1 MEQDH
6 LDQQVYPLCIVF
18 ISVIHYLDNI
28 CDIDYMVKKTIV
40 VTGGAGFIGS
50 NLCIHL
56 LAQSLE
62 NYVICLDN
70 LITGSLDNLREIME
84 PRNPRFRFINYD
96 ITKPI
101 NPILFNEEDID
112 EIYHLASIASP
123 EKYKKYSMETLL
135 TSINGTQRVLDYCV
149 LYNCKMV
156 FTSTSEVYGDPLV
169 HPQPESYYGNVNT
182 VGERSCY
189 DEGKRVAETLIYE
202 YQKRFPDLEL
212 KVARLFNTYGPR
224 MDLND
229 GRVITNFLRQ
239 IKCGAPI
246 EIYGDGT
253 QTRSF
258 CYIDDTVR
266 GLVAFMA
273 TPSSDV
279 VTAGPVNIGNPDCEF
294 TMNELVAV
302 FQQVLRRESSDVI
315 EVKYTPRT
323 QDDPMCRRPVITK
336 AQELFGF
343 TCDVDL
349 EEGITRMFLAYNS
362 FV

>member
-1 MEQDH
+1 MT
-6 LDQQVYPLCIVF
+6 
-18 ISVIHYLDNI
+18 
-28 CDIDYMVKKTIV
+28 KKTIV

-56 LAQSLE
+56 LAQSPD
-62 NYVICLDN
+62 NHVICVDN
-70 LITGSLDNLREIME
+70 LITGSLDNLREIMD
-84 PRNPRFRFINYD
+84 PRHPRFRFIDYD

-101 NPILFNEEDID
+101 NPTLFSEERID
-112 EIYHLASIASP
+112 ELYHLASIASP

-149 LYNCKMV
+149 LYNCKML

-169 HPQPESYYGNVNT
+169 HPQPETYYGNVNT

-202 YQKRFPDLEL
+202 YQKRFPDLDL
-212 KVARLFNTYGPR
+212 KIARLFNTYGPR

-229 GRVITNFLRQ
+229 GRVITNFIRQ
-239 IKCGAPI
+239 IKRGAPI

-258 CYIDDTVR
+258 CYVDDTVR
-266 GLVAFMA
+266 ALVSFMGA
-273 TPSSDV
+273 ADTNV
-279 VTAGPVNIGNPDCEF
+279 LNAGPVNIGNPECEF
-294 TMNELVAV
+294 TMNELVTV
-302 FQQVLRRESSDVI
+302 FRRALQRPETGDDESNGAF
-315 EVKYTPRT
+315 EVKYLPRT

-336 AQELFGF
+336 AEELFRFECKVG
-343 TCDVDL
+343 L
-349 EEGITRMFLAYNS
+349 EEGIQHVWDYFL
-362 FV
+362 